1 MRRFITFFI
10 LNCFCVCC
18 LFAAIPKTL
27 SYQAVVR
34 DGSGN
39 LISEKSIGV
48 SISILLEDTSNVVYQ
63 EQHVVATNKNGL
75 MSLSIGKESSFSEID
90 WSDGTYFIQCQFDLN
105 KDGFYE
111 LESCSPM
118 QSVPYALYA
127 ENISPSALP
136 EWVYREEK
144 PSYSYDELEDKPFIP
159 SRLSELEDDVVLL
172 TINDLPKQD
181 SSFYKSVASH
191 ITSADTLR
199 WNEKLSEERDPIYSA
214 SVASHI
220 SSADTLRWNEKLSE
234 ESDPIYGQSVASQ
247 ITAED
252 TMNWNEKLG
261 RSDLKEYVRKDELP
275 EFEPITNYVTHEEF
289 DEVRTLINTLSQ
301 RVEEL
306 NISNLQ
312 LQADN
317 LKLSVGIDS
326 LKNDNQDL
334 RKQIQL
340 LLYGKI
346 FDYSRT
352 TNPSYSYSLTSWN
365 EASDIY
371 RNMKEGDRI
380 VFLVRH
386 SERNDDCEGDYCD
399 LNDNGVELAE
409 EAGKKFKGGLAGVND
424 SYYGSTSV
432 ERCKTTSYLIATN
445 QGDTYLNSKEDVVNP
460 IDEIY
465 AKYYGEG
472 LHSWPGRAEYCN
484 ENMKEAEETSLEIV
498 NKLLNLSKGK
508 TFAWFTSHDY
518 LLVPLVEW
526 ATNLGIDFEKYRG
539 TYSGQ
544 DSKYDGKETDYF
556 YWCNFMSGVAIL
568 VHPDNTF
575 EIYPVKNLEDG
586 FRYNRCYKDW

>member
-1 MRRFITFFI
+1 MD
-10 LNCFCVCC
+10 
-18 LFAAIPKTL
+18 TL
-27 SYQAVVR
+27 R
-34 DGSGN
+34 WN
-39 LISEKSIGV
+39 EK
-48 SISILLEDTSNVVYQ
+48 
-63 EQHVVATNKNGL
+63 
-75 MSLSIGKESSFSEID
+75 
-90 WSDGTYFIQCQFDLN
+90 
-105 KDGFYE
+105 
-111 LESCSPM
+111 
-118 QSVPYALYA
+118 
-127 ENISPSALP
+127 
-136 EWVYREEK
+136 
-144 PSYSYDELEDKPFIP
+144 
-159 SRLSELEDDVVLL
+159 LSEESDPIYSASVASH
-172 TINDLPKQD
+172 I
-181 SSFYKSVASH
+181 SSADTLRWNEKLSEERDPIYSASVASH

-352 TNPSYSYSLTSWN
+352 TNPSYSYSLISWN

-445 QGDTYLNSKEDVVNP
+445 RGDTYLNSKEDVVNP